1 MMDWRQVFNHDA
13 IYMIYGPAMVGK
25 TTLAVN
31 IADADLKAGRHVAYI
46 ATEFNLKP
54 ILDKIKPHVSELHE
68 YYDPM
73 GLLNWL
79 NGFSIK
85 TPATLI
91 IDSLGGVRMNY
102 MADYS
107 RTTGGLP
114 DTFRVNMLI
123 QIIVHRIIEA
133 WTMGGLK
140 VILINHESPEI
151 KREFYSEDTYPT
163 SARKALHD
171 SMIVVRLF
179 TREVTEGNVV
189 KIARVGKVI
198 LDRYG
203 ILAKDA
209 PNNPIYFTL
218 PEPLF

>member
-1 MMDWRQVFNHDA
+1 VDWRQVFGADA

-25 TTLAVN
+25 TSLAVN
-31 IADADLKAGRHVAYI
+31 IADSDLKAGRHVTYI

-79 NGFSIK
+79 NGFSVK
-85 TPATLI
+85 NPTTLI
-91 IDSLGGVRMNY
+91 IDSLGGIRMNY

-107 RTTGGLP
+107 SATGGLP
-114 DTFRVNMLI
+114 DTFRVSMLI
-123 QIIVHRIIEA
+123 QIIVHRLIEA
-133 WTMGGLK
+133 WVMGGLK

-151 KREFYSEDTYPT
+151 KEEFYDEETYPT
-163 SARKALHD
+163 SAKKALHD
-171 SMIVVRLF
+171 SVIVVRLF
-179 TREVTEGNVV
+179 TRKVAEGNVV
-189 KIARVGKVI
+189 KIVRVGKVI

-209 PNNPIYFTL
+209 PNNPVYFTL

>member
-1 MMDWRQVFNHDA
+1 VDWRQVFGADA

-25 TTLAVN
+25 TSLAVN
-31 IADADLKAGRHVAYI
+31 IADADLKAGRHVTYI
-46 ATEFNLKP
+46 ATELNLKP

-79 NGFSIK
+79 NGFSVK
-85 TPATLI
+85 NPSTLI
-91 IDSLGGVRMNY
+91 IDSLGGIRMNY

-107 RTTGGLP
+107 RATGGLP

-123 QIIVHRIIEA
+123 QIIVHRLIEA
-133 WTMGGLK
+133 WAMGGLK
-140 VILINHESPEI
+140 VILINHESPAI
-151 KREFYSEDTYPT
+151 RGDFYNEDTYPT

-171 SMIVVRLF
+171 SVIVIRLF
-179 TREVTEGNVV
+179 TREVTEGNIV
-189 KIARVGKVI
+189 KIVRVGKVI

-203 ILAKDA
+203 ILTKDTL
-209 PNNPIYFTL
+209 NNPIYFSL

>member
-1 MMDWRQVFNHDA
+1 MDWRQVFGADA

-25 TTLAVN
+25 TSLAVN
-31 IADADLKAGRHVAYI
+31 IADSDLKAGRHVAYI

-79 NGFSIK
+79 NGFSVK
-85 TPATLI
+85 NPSTLI

-107 RTTGGLP
+107 RATGGLP
-114 DTFRVNMLI
+114 DTFRVSMLI
-123 QIIVHRIIEA
+123 QIIAHRLIEA

-140 VILINHESPEI
+140 VILINHESPAI
-151 KREFYSEDTYPT
+151 RMGFYSEDAYPT
-163 SARKALHD
+163 SAQKALHD
-171 SMIVVRLF
+171 SGIVIRLF
-179 TREVTEGNVV
+179 TREVTEGNTV
-189 KIARVGKVI
+189 KIARIGKVI
-198 LDRYG
+198 LDRYNF
-203 ILAKDA
+203 LTKDA
-209 PNNPIYFTL
+209 PNNPVYFTL

>member
-1 MMDWRQVFNHDA
+1 VFGADA

-25 TTLAVN
+25 TSLAVN
-31 IADADLKAGRHVAYI
+31 IADADLKAGRHVTYI
-46 ATEFNLKP
+46 ATELNLKP

-79 NGFSIK
+79 NGFSVRK
-85 TPATLI
+85 PSTLI

-107 RTTGGLP
+107 RATGGLP
-114 DTFRVNMLI
+114 DTFRVSMLI
-123 QIIVHRIIEA
+123 QIIAHRLIEA
-133 WTMGGLK
+133 WAMGGLK
-140 VILINHESPEI
+140 VILINHESPSI
-151 KREFYSEDTYPT
+151 RGGFYSEDAYPT
-163 SARKALHD
+163 GAKKALHD
-171 SMIVVRLF
+171 SGIVVRLF
-179 TREVTEGNVV
+179 TREVAEGNVV
-189 KIARVGKVI
+189 KIVRVGKVI